1 MTSDLPDGLDAV
13 VEQGGDIFSGGQKQR
28 LAIARAIIKPA
39 SIYVFDDSFSALDF
53 KTDAKLR
60 LALRQDERISKAIIV
75 IVAQRISTVTGAD
88 HIVVLDEGKVV
99 GQGTHKELLA
109 DNTTYQEIVES
120 QMKGAAI

>member
-1 MTSDLPDGLDAV
+1 MQLLIS
-13 VEQGGDIFSGGQKQR
+13 
-28 LAIARAIIKPA
+28 A